1 MVVNQRGY
9 MPNGQ
14 NVGGGAPFMQPQ
26 KPAGS
31 GENLMTLLRRQIDQ
45 ISSAL
50 PKFLSPDRLVRIIVT
65 ALRTTPKLAQC
76 DPNSFLASVMLS
88 AQLGLEVNTP
98 MGQSYLIPY
107 FDNKRNMM
115 ICNFQIGY
123 RGVLELA
130 YRSGEYQSLTAMAV
144 YPEDKFE
151 FAFGLE
157 PVLKHIPAN
166 NRKADSE
173 PSYYYA
179 IYRLKNG
186 GYNFSV
192 WSRADV
198 MNHAKKYSKSFNEK
212 TKSFASSSSWATAF
226 DSMAKKTVLIDLL
239 KYAPK
244 SVEMQTAFSSDESSI
259 DFRVDDNVLSL
270 TPTYDLPPAEIP
282 EQSLPEAA
290 APVIRPSIP
299 KKDEV
304 IEGLFSREPQPEN
317 DFTF

>member
-179 IYRLKNG
+179 IYVLLRHL
-186 GYNFSV
+186 S
-192 WSRADV
+192 A
-198 MNHAKKYSKSFNEK
+198 EK
-212 TKSFASSSSWATAF
+212 RRIQFFGLESCRC
-226 DSMAKKTVLIDLL
+226 
-239 KYAPK
+239 
-244 SVEMQTAFSSDESSI
+244 DESCAKV
-259 DFRVDDNVLSL
+259 F
-270 TPTYDLPPAEIP
+270 E
-282 EQSLPEAA
+282 
-290 APVIRPSIP
+290 VIQR
-299 KKDEV
+299 KDEV
-304 IEGLFSREPQPEN
+304 FCFFFVLGDSF
-317 DFTF
+317 